1 MEEGW
6 YHLYF
11 LEERE
16 FPLDYRWEA
25 IVEPHENLY
34 MQYCVDNQFRIF
46 EFEIPEVV
54 DAVSDYL
61 ESLLQSDS
69 LMDEKSSVELIRRW
83 MEDYL

>member
-1 MEEGW
+1 
-6 YHLYF
+6 
-11 LEERE
+11 
-16 FPLDYRWEA
+16 
-25 IVEPHENLY
+25 